1 MALNKYGDGL
11 KYREDIGTLSIYE
24 QFLNHRPV
32 FEVVVDN
39 EDDMLAIYVG
49 KPGSAAFVA
58 DDNTDET
65 RGEMLIKTKG
75 FANATLHENPDGT
88 EDENDWFPNGITVHV
103 NGRTV
108 QRYVYPRVA
117 HLLADLFVPK
127 AEPQAEPTEAD
138 GGNDQ

>member
-1 MALNKYGDGL
+1 MALSKHGDGL
-11 KYREDIGTLSIYE
+11 RYREDLGTLSVYE

-39 EDDMLAIYVG
+39 EDDMLTIYVG
-49 KPGSAAFVA
+49 KPGSAAVVA
-58 DDNTDET
+58 EDNTDEV

-75 FANATLHENPDGT
+75 FAAATLHEDPDGA
-88 EDENDWFPNGITVHV
+88 EDADDWIPNGVSVHV

-117 HLLADLFVPK
+117 HLLADLFVPRAVQPE
-127 AEPQAEPTEAD
+127 AETA
-138 GGNDQ
+138 GGDEQ